1 MNSRLPLAVFALSW
15 FPLLLPAEPPKPT
28 LTPLMRAVDL
38 KVGESQEV
46 ELDGGK
52 KVTVKLVDL
61 REVRDDLRNAV
72 RKAEVTVEVAGEK
85 VTLVS
90 ANYRLPVT
98 SQGCRSTAQ

>member
-1 MNSRLPLAVFALSW
+1 MAVLSFFC

-28 LTPLMRAVDL
+28 LTPLMRTVDL

-72 RKAEVTVEVAGEK
+72 RKAKVTVEVAGEK
-85 VTLVS
+85 VTVVS

-98 SQGCRSTAQ
+98 VAG

>member
-52 KVTVKLVDL
+52 KVTVKLQ
-61 REVRDDLRNAV
+61 
-72 RKAEVTVEVAGEK
+72 T
-85 VTLVS
+85 
-90 ANYRLPVT
+90 
-98 SQGCRSTAQ
+98 

>member
-1 MNSRLPLAVFALSW
+1 MISRLLIALFSLFC
-15 FPLLLPAEPPKPT
+15 FPLLLLAEPPKPT
-28 LTPLMRAVDL
+28 LTPLMRTVDL

-72 RKAEVTVEVAGEK
+72 RKAARATA
-85 VTLVS
+85 S
-90 ANYRLPVT
+90 A
-98 SQGCRSTAQ
+98 